1 MTFTSL
7 EFTAIAKMAKTM
19 SLADGVIQD
28 QEILITIREFA
39 RFGVSSEQVKV
50 LLDNADEMEP
60 VVAIAIISK
69 MTEEEKR
76 YVAAFL
82 GAIIAIDGD
91 INQEELKIWR
101 IVSTF
106 CELPT
111 MSIADAISYMAKL

>member
-19 SLADGVIQD
+19 ALADGVIQD

-69 MTEEEKR
+69 MTEEAKR

-91 INQEELKIWR
+91 IN
-101 IVSTF
+101 
-106 CELPT
+106 
-111 MSIADAISYMAKL
+111 

>member
-1 MTFTSL
+1 
-7 EFTAIAKMAKTM
+7 
-19 SLADGVIQD
+19 
-28 QEILITIREFA
+28 
-39 RFGVSSEQVKV
+39 
-50 LLDNADEMEP
+50 MEP

>member
-1 MTFTSL
+1 MTFTSI

-19 SLADGVIQD
+19 ALADGVIQD

>member
-19 SLADGVIQD
+19 ALADSVIQD

>member
-19 SLADGVIQD
+19 ALADGVIQD